1 MTVQYDFYKNPSPK
15 DSKKRVR
22 YHARVVPYGTVD
34 TKELAQRIHSRC
46 TVTPADVKAVLSSL
60 SDVVIEELKDGNR
73 IHIEGLGYL
82 QITLE
87 CPPVQSPKEI
97 RAESI
102 RFKSVAFRPE
112 AELKKSLRVSR
123 FERVPRKNHS
133 SGLMAGE
140 RLDALLAGYFAKHGH
155 ITRIGFQTLC
165 GFTRT
170 TANRRL
176 KELREAGKIDC
187 LGAARASIYVA
198 GEKLDVHSQGSQGS
212 QEIAGL

>member
-1 MTVQYDFYKNPSPK
+1 MAVQYDFYKNPSPK

-34 TKELAQRIHSRC
+34 TNKLAQRIHSRC

-87 CPPVQSPKEI
+87 CPPIQSTKEI

-102 RFKSVAFRPE
+102 RFKSVAFRSE
-112 AELKKSLRVSR
+112 AELRKRLRIAR
-123 FERVPRKNHS
+123 FERAPRKNHS
-133 SGLMAGE
+133 SGL
-140 RLDALLAGYFAKHGH
+140 LAGYFATHDH
-155 ITRIGFQTLC
+155 ITRIGFQTLY

-176 KELREAGKIDC
+176 KELRETGKIDY
-187 LGAARASIYVA
+187 LGAARASIYIV
-198 GEKLDVHSQGSQGS
+198 GKNLEVHSPGS
-212 QEIAGL
+212 QETTGL

>member
-1 MTVQYDFYKNPSPK
+1 MAVQYDFYKDPSPK

-34 TKELAQRIHSRC
+34 TNKLAQRIHSRC

-87 CPPVQSPKEI
+87 CPPIQSTKEI

-102 RFKSVAFRPE
+102 RFKSVAFRSE
-112 AELKKSLRVSR
+112 AELRKRLRVAR
-123 FERVPRKNHS
+123 FERAPKNHS
-133 SGLMAGE
+133 SGLVAGE
-140 RLDALLAGYFAKHGH
+140 RLDALLAGYFATHDH
-155 ITRIGFQTLC
+155 ITRIGFQTLY

-176 KELREAGKIDC
+176 KELRETGKIDY
-187 LGAARASIYVA
+187 LGAARASIYIV
-198 GEKLDVHSQGSQGS
+198 GKNLEVHSPGS
-212 QEIAGL
+212 QETTGL

>member
-1 MTVQYDFYKNPSPK
+1 MNLSVQYDFYKNPSPK

-34 TKELAQRIHSRC
+34 TNKLAQRIHSRC

-87 CPPVQSPKEI
+87 CPPIQSTKEI

-102 RFKSVAFRPE
+102 RFKSVAFRSE
-112 AELKKSLRVSR
+112 AELRKRLRIAR
-123 FERVPRKNHS
+123 FERAPRKNHS
-133 SGLMAGE
+133 SGLVAGE
-140 RLDALLAGYFAKHGH
+140 RLDALLAGYFATHDH
-155 ITRIGFQTLC
+155 ITRIGFQTLY

-176 KELREAGKIDC
+176 KELRETGKIDY
-187 LGAARASIYVA
+187 LGAARASIYIV
-198 GEKLDVHSQGSQGS
+198 GKNLEVHSPGS
-212 QEIAGL
+212 QETTGL